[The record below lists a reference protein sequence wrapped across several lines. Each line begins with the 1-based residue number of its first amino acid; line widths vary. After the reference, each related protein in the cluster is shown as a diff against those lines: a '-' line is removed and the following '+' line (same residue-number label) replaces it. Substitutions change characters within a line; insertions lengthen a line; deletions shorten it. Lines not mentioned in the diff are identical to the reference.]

1 MPVYLP
7 TAAVG
12 NGRVLCTLGHA
23 GELMTLFYP
32 RLDFAQ
38 NVEEA
43 LPLLYLGDP
52 GHGRLLWTFDGAFG
66 REQSYRADTNVVE
79 TKLTLADPSLVLTF
93 TDFCPPDGSA
103 LVRLVRV
110 ENRGD
115 RPQVGAFGHYFDLRL
130 GEVYGKQAV
139 GHDAVEG
146 HFLQY
151 FRGIALAV
159 GGTPADLWRCG
170 KSLAFDERS
179 AKHDLQDGHLNGQQ
193 EDIGRVNFAGLWR
206 WHLRPGAHHDLHLIL
221 SAGTSREAALEQLAG
236 LQATGVEV
244 LRQETESHWRGWLQ
258 RRRHLVLPP
267 DLDAAYRRS
276 LLAMALLQDS
286 STGSILAAPEF
297 DPAYERCGGYGYCW
311 PRDASE
317 AAEAMAAAGYPEVL
331 AQLCAWYRHAQLP
344 SGLWGQRHWADGQ
357 VAASW
362 ALRRGFEQLDQTAA
376 ALCSVCSYVLSATNS
391 ERAQRLADCWESIQW
406 AASGLEGQVDGSGLH
421 HYACDLWETYCG
433 VFAYTNAAFARA
445 LSLAAECA
453 GLAER
458 PQLQQQWA
466 DAAARLK
473 AATVKLYT
481 GVYFPRGLRQDG
493 ELDDVVDSSTLGL
506 CEPWRLLSP
515 SHPDERAMIVSNLRE
530 IERRLLQPLAG
541 GEGLRRFEGDVYLGG
556 VVGCVNTLW
565 LAQVYL
571 RLALTAQ
578 AKDRAEAAAFRDRA
592 VGHIRVCLSRA
603 TPTGLLPELIG
614 LQPDT
619 PYWAAPHAWASAL
632 LIRCALLLDELQDI
646 APKEGERTP

>member
-23 GELMTLFYP
+23 GELMTFFYP

-38 NVEEA
+38 NVEEG
-43 LPLLYLGDP
+43 LPLLYVGDP
-52 GHGRLLWTFDGAFG
+52 GHGRLLWTFDGAF
-66 REQSYRADTNVVE
+66 SRAQAYHRDTNVLE
-79 TKLTLADPSLVLTF
+79 TRLTLADPRVELTL
-93 TDFCPPDGSA
+93 TDFCPPESTA

-110 ENRGD
+110 ENLGERL
-115 RPQVGAFGHYFDLRL
+115 QVGAFGHYFDLRL
-130 GEVYGKQAV
+130 GEIYGKQAV
-139 GHDAVEG
+139 GHDALEG
-146 HFLQY
+146 YFLQY
-151 FRGIALAV
+151 FRGIAMAV
-159 GGTPADLWRCG
+159 GGTAPDVWRCG

-179 AKHDLQDGHLNGQQ
+179 AKHDLQDGHLNGQP

-206 WHLRPGAHHDLHLIL
+206 WQLQPGEHRELHLIL
-221 SAGTSREAALEQLAG
+221 SAGVSREAALEQLAR
-236 LQATGVEV
+236 LKAMGVDA
-244 LRQETESHWRGWLQ
+244 LRQQTKNHWRGWLQ

-267 DLDAAYRRS
+267 DVDGAYRRA
-276 LLAMALLQDS
+276 LLAMALLQDA

-317 AAEAMAAAGYPEVL
+317 AAEAMAVAGYPEVL
-331 AQLCAWYRHAQLP
+331 SRLCSWYRQAQLD

-376 ALCSVCSYVLSATNS
+376 ALCSLCGHVLSGPND
-391 ERAQRLADCWESIQW
+391 ERPQRVAEYWEAIQR
-406 AASGLEGQVDGSGLH
+406 AASALAAQVDDRGLH
-421 HYACDLWETYCG
+421 HHACDLWETYCG
-433 VFAYTNAAFARA
+433 IFVYTNAAFARA

-458 PQLQQQWA
+458 PRLQQQWSET
-466 DAAARLK
+466 AARLK
-473 AATVKLYT
+473 AGTLELFNGT
-481 GVYFPRGLRQDG
+481 YFPRGMRQDG
-493 ELDDVVDSSTLGL
+493 EVDDVVDSSTLGL

-515 SHPDERAMIVSNLRE
+515 SHPEERAMALSNLRE
-530 IERRLLQPLAG
+530 IERRLLQPLG
-541 GEGLRRFEGDVYLGG
+541 DGHGLRRFEGDVYLGG

-571 RLALTAQ
+571 RLAVAEQ
-578 AKDRAEAAAFRDRA
+578 AENPAEAASFRGRA
-592 VGHIRVCLSRA
+592 LDYIRVCLSRA

-632 LIRCALLLDELQDI
+632 LVRCALLLDELQGTV
-646 APKEGERTP
+646 PGEGERTT